1 MGFEVSEVSLGTSVL
16 LDVEDDRD
24 AHCERLLRPL
34 NTVSYIVSYH
44 LAEYNLS

>member
-1 MGFEVSEVSLGTSVL
+1 MLVTSVFS
-16 LDVEDDRD
+16 DVEDDRD

-34 NTVSYIVSYH
+34 NTVSYIAWYD